1 MAKITQALK
10 DQGQLP
16 ENAVVTLEL
25 RPKRRRQADESRNQ
39 EVVVIIN
46 TPVDKTN
53 PDALTNDQIIE
64 NEGNSIAGVLNGT
77 VTKSEGELFPGTRQE
92 QSVVKPEVTT
102 ESEASTTTSTTTAKS
117 EEPVTEATQ
126 APVSSTQATDGSDGS
141 SAAFTLMSLYFT
153 GFLLC

>member
-1 MAKITQALK
+1 MAKITQELK
-10 DQGQLP
+10 EKGELP

-25 RPKRRRQADESRNQ
+25 RPKRRRRQADENRDQ
-39 EVVVIIN
+39 EVVVVIN
-46 TPVDKTN
+46 TPVDIVN
-53 PDALTNDQIIE
+53 PDALTNEQIIE
-64 NEGNSIAGVLNGT
+64 NEGNSIAGVFNGT
-77 VTKSEGELFPGTRQE
+77 VYNSEGELFPGTRQQPVDNQE
-92 QSVVKPEVTT
+92 STQ

-141 SAAFTLMSLYFT
+141 SAVVTLMSLYFT